1 MLNGIIAKA
10 NGRDKVIDFRD
21 GLVLADID
29 DYAMIHG
36 VGGKHHTMNS
46 VIKIGLCDY
55 TAGTGSK
62 SKTVFASITPDICEQ
77 LFEVCK
83 QNLGTTVYDNSFPA
97 LKEQRTANRKMM
109 KFADMGVDVLMKVV
123 TILTRATTAADK
135 GTAPSAV
142 EVAKGLNK
150 LLSKTQ
156 ERVMAKE
163 NYEDPACLTTLRR
176 VDFQYTQDRVHS
188 KKMGA
193 DGYAPVQ
200 RLQIFHQ
207 TYRKDGN
214 LSNYP
219 WTVKITNCE
228 AKVFTKNTGATTFD
242 SSSMRNTSDAFIQI
256 SDADMFRMM
265 YRVTHYIAVW
275 EYTQG
280 TMLVMNG
287 LDKRKKE
294 LEEARA
300 IKKAAD
306 EAAQRAEE
314 G

>member
-207 TYRKDGN
+207 TYVQGHDFDGCQNIETITMPSN
-214 LSNYP
+214 LQYIESHTFSNCFALRNIYY
-219 WTVKITNCE
+219 TGSTNLGT
-228 AKVFTKNTGATTFD
+228 AGAPD
-242 SSSMRNTSDAFIQI
+242 AATSVLNK
-256 SDADMFRMM
+256 S
-265 YRVTHYIAVW
+265 
-275 EYTQG
+275 
-280 TMLVMNG
+280 
-287 LDKRKKE
+287 
-294 LEEARA
+294 
-300 IKKAAD
+300 
-306 EAAQRAEE
+306 
-314 G
+314 